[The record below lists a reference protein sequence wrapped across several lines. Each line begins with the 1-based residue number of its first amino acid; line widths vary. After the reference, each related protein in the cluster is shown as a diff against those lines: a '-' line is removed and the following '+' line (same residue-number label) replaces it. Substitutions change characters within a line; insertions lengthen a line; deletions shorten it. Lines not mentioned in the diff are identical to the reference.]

1 MKKSSRRSISI
12 LLAFMLV
19 MVMVLFTGCSSNT
32 DTKPGGTDAE
42 AGADEH
48 SDWPDAVTMIAG
60 PVGGPWYPVMIL
72 FAEYLSKEI
81 PEISWT
87 VIDGGSL
94 GNIRVVNE
102 GIDAQIG
109 LTHQQVLEKAMEG
122 TLSVMEGEVID
133 KVSIGPAICNAH
145 IQIVAPANRDDIN
158 NLTDLFDKRFAAGQ
172 LTSAQVHLVEDLFAY
187 YGESYETV
195 PKKGGK
201 IEHINFSEMATLLQD
216 GHIDAACF
224 CGDIPHASGMEAD
237 LSVPLKMLEI
247 DEEALDAVIEK
258 YPSVMKL
265 EAPAGTYKGMDKPV
279 VYPAVASPLIF
290 NKEKLPGDLIYK
302 ITRVLMENSEEIV
315 KAYGGNNYLCFLN
328 WEDALRFVSEEKCDP
343 NVWRAVKEGPS
354 K

>member
-1 MKKSSRRSISI
+1 
-12 LLAFMLV
+12 
-19 MVMVLFTGCSSNT
+19 MVSGY
-32 DTKPGGTDAE
+32 DT
-42 AGADEH
+42 
-48 SDWPDAVTMIAG
+48 
-60 PVGGPWYPVMIL
+60 
-72 FAEYLSKEI
+72 FAEYLNEEI

-102 GIDAQIG
+102 GIDAQMG

-133 KVSIGPAICNAH
+133 NVSIGNAVNVSH
-145 IQIVAPANRDDIN
+145 IQVVAPAKRDDIN

-187 YGESYETV
+187 YGESYDTV
-195 PKKGGK
+195 PEKGGK

-224 CGDIPHASGMEAD
+224 CGDIPHSSGMEAD
-237 LSVPLKMLEI
+237 ISVPLKMLDI
-247 DEEALDAVIEK
+247 DEEALDAVIER

-265 EAPAGTYKGMDKPV
+265 EAPAGTYKGMDKPALYPGV
-279 VYPAVASPLIF
+279 VSPLIY
-290 NKEKLPGDLIYK
+290 NKEKLPGDLIYE
-302 ITRVLMENSEEIV
+302 ITRVLMENCDEIRE
-315 KAYGGNNYLCFLN
+315 AYGNNDYLALLSWDN
-328 WEDALRFVSEEKCDP
+328 TLKYVTEDKCDP
-343 NVWRAVKEGPS
+343 NVWRAVMEGPS